1 IPKGTSPGCYLLGS
15 LVVPKSE
22 YGKKADTV
30 SVIYHLIPAPNKSK
44 NGGKEKDKDGD
55 KEKDVKDEFAEAL
68 RDLKIQ
74 WMTKLDSS
82 TVYDELVDNF
92 SDFLPLHVQRLHQ
105 LDSEKERVKRLK
117 EVVSAADIVISHIDQ
132 TALAVYLSM
141 KTDPRPEA
149 ASIKTDM
156 EKQKSSLL
164 DALCRKGCA
173 LADQLLVPPT
183 AQDDANATGQTAA
196 EEAGEQMFVSSDDV
210 LQNVAKTLTDTF
222 WEVQKWAEL
231 TDSKVLMFSY
241 KHAVA
246 NKMFGRALKYA
257 SKMVEE
263 KPSKEN
269 MKNCIQ
275 LMRHLGW
282 THCSAFSENWL
293 PVMYPA
299 DYTPF

>member
-1 IPKGTSPGCYLLGS
+1 M
-15 LVVPKSE
+15 
-22 YGKKADTV
+22 
-30 SVIYHLIPAPNKSK
+30 
-44 NGGKEKDKDGD
+44 
-55 KEKDVKDEFAEAL
+55 

-82 TVYDELVDNF
+82 SIYDELVENF
-92 SDFLPLHVQRLHQ
+92 PDYLPLHVQRLHQ
-105 LDSEKERVKRLK
+105 LDSEKERSKRLQ
-117 EVVSAADIVISHIDQ
+117 EIISAADIVISHIDQ
-132 TALAVYLSM
+132 TALAVYLTM
-141 KTDPRPEA
+141 KTDPRPDA

-173 LADQLLVPPT
+173 LADQILLPP
-183 AQDDANATGQTAA
+183 APQEGAGAVVTG
-196 EEAGEQMFVSSDDV
+196 EEVSEEFGELVASSSDDS
-210 LQNVAKTLTDTF
+210 VAKALMDTF

-231 TDSKVLMFSY
+231 TESKVLMFSY
-241 KHAVA
+241 KHALA
-246 NKMFGRALKYA
+246 NKMYGRALKYA

-269 MKNCIQ
+269 TKNCIQ
-275 LMRHLGW
+275 LMRHLQW
-282 THCSAFSENWL
+282 THCTTFSENWL